1 MKVARFLRF
10 GYKKICES
18 KLSCVLLPLY
28 HLYPYLLPF
37 WTEKCVKIQ
46 HPHFLNLISIESE
59 DKCTFYALF
68 SLIGGFTVICFV
80 KAFLSLWCKKNA
92 RVEWYSSADVQNPD
106 QIIFLLLL
114 FMLIAYCLIFYL
126 LDSAFYVWYIFS
138 LFFSLGGQ
146 KIYSRITIWVT
157 LK

>member
-92 RVEWYSSADVQNPD
+92 RVEWYSSADVQCSESRSDNIFTAAFHAD
-106 QIIFLLLL
+106 CILFNLLFVGFNILCVIHFQFIFL
-114 FMLIAYCLIFYL
+114 FGWAKNI
-126 LDSAFYVWYIFS
+126 
-138 LFFSLGGQ
+138 
-146 KIYSRITIWVT
+146 
-157 LK
+157 